1 MDASCFLS
9 AWRII
14 LKSSCTVPA
23 CCRRSVHMAT
33 TVWKGHLTF
42 GLISIPMRMSAA
54 ARGERISFNQLH
66 NVCHSRVKQPL
77 FCPVCNRNVERSEIV
92 KGHEYEKDQYVL
104 FSEEE
109 LDKIEPSSAKVME
122 ILEFVRL
129 DDMDPLYFDSSYY
142 VAPEDAGVKAYKLLM
157 SAMKES
163 GYGAIAKLTM
173 HQREHIVILRPGSRG
188 MTLHTMF
195 YSNEIRAAESVPTD
209 KVELK
214 DQEKKLANQLIE
226 SLAAPFAPEKYRDE
240 YQENVSA
247 QKEPRGETGSAC
259 CGAGT
264 GGGGK
269 KASRSSRGSRCNG
282 AEEGKEGRRLS
293 FRPHHFDGPDGQ
305 IQPRRSPAHFG
316 SHGKAAGLLGT
327 VAPRFSPKRKRE
339 SLLRFWRPDRPAHG
353 KAAGR
358 KRRPGEPPA
367 EIACCA
373 ARKTCARDGSAL
385 GVASAFRR
393 RSGDRRTRRNAA
405 GAAVRPV
412 RAELRDSRI
421 ERIRAR
427 HDGTQ
432 RRRMACRGA
441 RVRSRRE

>member
-1 MDASCFLS
+1 
-9 AWRII
+9 
-14 LKSSCTVPA
+14 
-23 CCRRSVHMAT
+23 MAT

-42 GLISIPMRMSAA
+42 GLISIPMHMSAA

-66 NVCHSRVKQPL
+66 NVCHSRLKQPL

-122 ILEFVRL
+122 ILEFVKL

-240 YQENVSA
+240 YQENVRAMIAAKLKGQEVTEVA
-247 QKEPRGETGSAC
+247 QRKNRLRLLPRRDRWRW
-259 CGAGT
+259 
-264 GGGGK
+264 GK
-269 KASRSSRGSRCNG
+269 SLRLEQWKPLQRCRRRERRSPVKFP
-282 AEEGKEGRRLS
+282 AT
-293 FRPHHFDGPDGQ
+293 PFDGPDGQ

-316 SHGKAAGLLGT
+316 SHGKAAGILGT

-367 EIACCA
+367 EIACRA

-385 GVASAFRR
+385 GAASALRR
-393 RSGDRRTRRNAA
+393 RSGNRRTRRDAA

-412 RAELRDSRI
+412 RVEFRDSRI

-432 RRRMACRGA
+432 RRRMACRGP